1 MDTLKRYKWAILL
14 SVVLLITYIIKP
26 ELGIKATS
34 LTWSNIKEM
43 LSVLPPIFLILG
55 LLDVWVSKETMIK
68 LMGKGSGIKGGILA
82 FFMGAAAAGPLYA
95 AFPIAQMLL
104 IKEASLFNVLI
115 FIGAWSTTKIPMFL
129 FETSALGIEFS
140 LSRLLLNIP
149 VIIIIAFL
157 TLKAISP
164 KEKDT
169 IYSNVKAI

>member
-1 MDTLKRYKWAILL
+1 M
-14 SVVLLITYIIKP
+14 
-26 ELGIKATS
+26 KATNS
-34 LTWSNIKEM
+34 TWINLKQM

-55 LLDVWVSKETMIK
+55 LLDVWVPKETMIK
-68 LMGKGSGIKGGILA
+68 FMGKGSGIKGGVLA

-129 FETSALGIEFS
+129 FETSALSLGFS
-140 LSRLLLNIP
+140 LSRLALNIP

-164 KEKDT
+164 KEQKMIYTKVKDM
-169 IYSNVKAI
+169 